1 MFTASYNRLSMHGQ
15 ERYTFYLTLK
25 RKYKI
30 VTIKQTGIWCAVWQR
45 VDTNYNMRQ
54 TEQRHKIPD
63 NRKENIT
70 AMSKTSIWKCTYK
83 DLSCSHQL
91 C

>member
-1 MFTASYNRLSMHGQ
+1 MHNGQ
-15 ERYTFYLTLK
+15 EGYIFYLTLK
-25 RKYKI
+25 RKYEI
-30 VTIKQTGIWCAVWQR
+30 VTIKQTCLWCAVWQR
-45 VDTNYNMRQ
+45 ADTYYNMRQ
-54 TEQRHKIPD
+54 TEQRYKIPG
-63 NRKENIT
+63 NRNENIT